1 MILTADDD
9 VSFGEAI
16 CSLFWGSVF
25 CLILTQFAV
34 SVGGL

>member
-9 VSFGEAI
+9 VSFGEGDLK
-16 CSLFWGSVF
+16 SFWGSVF